1 MPIAHR
7 AVQGAHALDCFSIE
21 YSDIH
26 KTWHNQSQHL
36 AIVSV
41 KDRESLFALIAK
53 LESKGINI
61 TIFREPDMGNDTTA
75 IAVEPTE
82 RAKKALSNLPLAFQ
96 NYYKRQPLNSVRS
109 ENLLVGTTVGVL
121 SDVEG

>member
-1 MPIAHR
+1 MLISHQ
-7 AVQGAHALDCFSIE
+7 AVQGAHALDCFSVE

-26 KTWHNQSQHL
+26 KAWHTQSQHL
-36 AIVSV
+36 AFLVV

-53 LESKGINI
+53 LESKNINI
-61 TIFREPDMGNDTTA
+61 TIFREPDMGYDTTA